1 MQSVMMNGPVGQR
14 ISPLTNAPAD
24 TGRKLNA
31 HKTFRRRPGRFL
43 NLLCTLN
50 LRSVSTGTRPTKNPA
65 WKTKVNSISVQV
77 FYELLLISIL
87 KVIF

>member
-1 MQSVMMNGPVGQR
+1 MNGPVGQR

-31 HKTFRRRPGRFL
+31 HKTFRRRPERFL
-43 NLLCTLN
+43 SVLCTLN
-50 LRSVSTGTRPTKNPA
+50 LRSVSTGTRTTKNPA